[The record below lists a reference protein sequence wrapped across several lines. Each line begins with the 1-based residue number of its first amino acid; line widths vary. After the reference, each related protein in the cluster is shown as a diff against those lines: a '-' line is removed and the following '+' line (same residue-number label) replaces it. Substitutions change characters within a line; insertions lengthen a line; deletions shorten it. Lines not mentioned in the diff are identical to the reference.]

1 MPGAERVPAS
11 CGASDALPRASPARP
26 PAPWRPRK
34 HPSSNCGPPLGLR
47 AAARPAGGGLAGR
60 SWRAGRHRKWI
71 ENNRGTQ
78 VDLRGALGARGAAGA
93 WECFKDSPAAKAARG
108 RVNSPP
114 STGMMP
120 RSGQAGQM
128 GACLLPASLPP
139 PSREKAPKGRSR
151 ASSQGALWRRAGR
164 GDRRGRGGMRRQKH
178 SARPER
184 RPPGGKSRKEMA
196 AGGGG
201 ALPAAELEVA
211 LWLPHGNEHLLELLV
226 GDLRGDAPLRG

>member
-60 SWRAGRHRKWI
+60 SWRAGRRRKWI

-164 GDRRGRGGMRRQKH
+164 G
-178 SARPER
+178 SARPR
-184 RPPGGKSRKEMA
+184 RHAAGKAFRPTRASASRREKPEGDGG
-196 AGGGG
+196 GGGG

>member
-1 MPGAERVPAS
+1 MPHPATAAPARAMPGAERVPAS

-26 PAPWRPRK
+26 LAPWRPRK
-34 HPSSNCGPPLGLR
+34 HPSSNCGPLLGQR
-47 AAARPAGGGLAGR
+47 A
-60 SWRAGRHRKWI
+60 RA
-71 ENNRGTQ
+71 
-78 VDLRGALGARGAAGA
+78 LRGALGARGAAGA

-196 AGGGG
+196 AGGG
-201 ALPAAELEVA
+201 
-211 LWLPHGNEHLLELLV
+211 
-226 GDLRGDAPLRG
+226 RGPTCG